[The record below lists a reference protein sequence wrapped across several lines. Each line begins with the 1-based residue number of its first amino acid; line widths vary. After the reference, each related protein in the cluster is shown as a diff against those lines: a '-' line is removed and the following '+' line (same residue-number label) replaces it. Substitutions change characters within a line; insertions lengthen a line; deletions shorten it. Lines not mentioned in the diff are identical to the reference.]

1 MKKALSLILALVL
14 ALSLAACGGSG
25 NPAGAGDPAADPDPG
40 VSDTQEPGPGDTNTP
55 SAPSGGGSG
64 SGPLGSGP
72 VITDIPTLAPGGSDT
87 PESKPA
93 DADKPSG
100 SQGAS
105 GSQESKPA
113 DTDKPSGNQ
122 SGSGAQESKPAGTN
136 TPSGGQSGSGAA
148 SSKPADTDKPSDN
161 QSGSDTQK
169 PSGGSGVASAV
180 ALLTQVWSRYS
191 DSDKFPT
198 VGGGPEGDDM
208 TENAPGVF
216 DIGDAD
222 VLDSRLVFPAASA
235 GKIDSAASLMHMM
248 NANTFTCGAFHAA
261 NAGDV
266 AGLCAAIRDNVKQR
280 QWMCGFPEKLV
291 IVTVDDYIVSFF
303 GSGGLTETFKT
314 QLTAAYPAAE
324 VYCDEPVM

>member
-1 MKKALSLILALVL
+1 MKKALSLMLALLLV
-14 ALSLAACGGSG
+14 LSLAACGGSG
-25 NPAGAGDPAADPDPG
+25 DPNGAGSPAADPDPG

-100 SQGAS
+100 
-105 GSQESKPA
+105 
-113 DTDKPSGNQ
+113 NQ

-136 TPSGGQSGSGAA
+136 TPSGGQSGSGAV
-148 SSKPADTDKPSDN
+148 SSKPADADKPSDN

-180 ALLTQVWSRYS
+180 ELLTQVWNRFS
-191 DSDKFPT
+191 DDDKVP
-198 VGGGPEGDDM
+198 VIGGGPEGENM
-208 TENAPGVF
+208 TDGAPGVF

-235 GKIDSAASLMHMM
+235 AKIDSAASLMHMM

-266 AGLCAAIRDNVKQR
+266 ADLCAAIRDNIKQR

-303 GSGGLTETFKT
+303 GTGSLTEKFKT
-314 QLTAAYPAAE
+314 QLTAAYGSAE
-324 VYCDEPVM
+324 VRYDEPVM